1 MKRIFTGVIALTI
14 ILALTLTG
22 CGAVNT
28 TSPSGTNKPTGTT
41 PAPPATSPTSSG
53 SSTLSVNLMNG
64 VTSTAWSKEPG
75 VPDSRILAAINRFSA
90 GLLQRSAGNEGNVL
104 ISPLSVFLALAM
116 TLNGAN
122 GETRAAMLRT
132 LADQGITADQ
142 INEAGRSLM
151 SLMSRNGEKTTLS
164 IANSIWFEQRF
175 QADKSFLQTNAD
187 FYKAGAYKLNFRD
200 PAAKEVINGWVKKE
214 THDLIEQIVEKID
227 PGTVMF
233 LINTVYFVSDWAK
246 PFEKNQTRK
255 MSFQSPTGAVETD
268 FMHRIDKMS
277 YFTGDGVTGVAL
289 SYADA
294 QFAYFALMPE
304 SGESTAKWLA
314 RQDQATLFGS
324 ILNLTRQKANFTV
337 ELLLPRYKASYEDSL
352 LNELEALGMGIAFK
366 GATADFTL
374 LSENREPG
382 LYITEVKHKTFIRVD
397 EKGTEAAAAT
407 SVVIGKSAAGPADI
421 RLTFDKPFLYG
432 ILELKTGVPVF
443 VGILNNPVS

>member
-1 MKRIFTGVIALTI
+1 MKRMLTGVITLMI

-28 TSPSGTNKPTGTT
+28 TTPTSTT
-41 PAPPATSPTSSG
+41 KATSSATATTSPTSDG
-53 SSTLSVNLMNG
+53 SSSLSVNLMNG
-64 VTSTAWSKEPG
+64 VTSTAWTKEPV

-104 ISPLSVFLALAM
+104 ISPVSVFLALAM

-132 LADQGITADQ
+132 LADQGITANEV
-142 INEAGRSLM
+142 NEASRSLM
-151 SLMSRNGEKTTLS
+151 SLLSRSGEKTTLS

-200 PAAKEVINGWVKKE
+200 PAAKDVINGWVKRE

-233 LINTVYFVSDWAK
+233 LINTVYFVSDWSK

-255 MSFQSPTGAVETD
+255 MNFQSPTGAVETD

-289 SYADA
+289 PYADA

-304 SGESTAKWLA
+304 NGESTVNWLA
-314 RQDQATLFGS
+314 RQDQASLFSS

-432 ILELKTGVPVF
+432 ILDLKTGVPIF
-443 VGILNNPVS
+443 VGILNNPAM